1 LRIGIVTSAV
11 LALSILSASVPLFAH
26 HGNAIY
32 DSKKSVT
39 MKATV
44 TEWWWANPHCL
55 LMYDAKGDDG
65 QVNHWVVETSA
76 PVNIIPNGWS
86 KNSLKPGDVVTVTI
100 EPAKNGKPIGRIESV
115 TLPDGKILIG
125 AAAEHF
131 VQKDVDEGHTK

>member
-1 LRIGIVTSAV
+1 MKKRVSLPIILVIGFLTVSGS
-11 LALSILSASVPLFAH
+11 LLAH

-32 DSKKSVT
+32 DSKKSIT

-65 QVNHWVVETSA
+65 QVSHGVVETSA

-86 KNSLKPGDVVTVTI
+86 KDSLKPGDVVTVTI
-100 EPAKNGKPIGRIESV
+100 EPAKNGKPIGFHSPCLRPAISR
-115 TLPDGKILIG
+115 
-125 AAAEHF
+125 
-131 VQKDVDEGHTK
+131 